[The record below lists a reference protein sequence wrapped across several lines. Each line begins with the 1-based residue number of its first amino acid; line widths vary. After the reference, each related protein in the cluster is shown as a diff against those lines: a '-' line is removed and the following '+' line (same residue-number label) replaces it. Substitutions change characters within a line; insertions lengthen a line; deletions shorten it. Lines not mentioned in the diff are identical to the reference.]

1 MDYAANTASSSNINV
16 VLPRTFAAAP
26 ARNQYLRRI
35 GLASTALTA
44 LLLSLTLSG
53 LTIAASPVHEQSTE
67 GPWAK
72 GRILVM
78 PRAGLSATEFAKIL
92 GAHGGRPTRKLG
104 NLDIHVIELPP
115 NASEKAVAKLLS
127 KHPHIKFAEPDQ
139 LVAPDL
145 SANDIY
151 YGSAWHLQMVQA
163 PAAWDYSLG
172 DGVTVAILD
181 TGVDANH
188 PDLQGQLVPGWNF
201 WNNNSDTADVHGHGT
216 LVAGVVAA
224 GGNNSIGVTSMAWNS
239 KLMPIRI
246 SDVNG
251 YGSLSAIASGLS
263 WAADRGAKV
272 ANISYMVHSSSTVQ
286 SAAQYMRNKGGVV
299 VNSAGNTG
307 GFDATA
313 ASDSLISVSATD
325 SSDTRAG
332 WATYGSHVDFSAPGV
347 DIWSTAAG
355 GGYGAVSGTSF
366 SSPVTVSVVAL
377 MMAANPALSPSQ
389 IVDLL
394 KSTAIDLGSPGYD
407 QYYGYGRV
415 SAAAAVQ
422 AAVQG
427 RGTSDTELPVVA
439 ISSPTGGT
447 VAGIAPVNVSASD
460 NVGVTRVELLVNGAL
475 IANDTSTPYAF
486 SWDSTQVADGGA
498 TLVVRAY
505 DAAGNSRTSTA
516 VQVSVANTTVTPT
529 PVTPLP
535 NDVIPPTVSISNP
548 ADGSKVNGQVTIK
561 AISSDNV
568 GIANLSLY
576 VDGVMSATGNVAT
589 TSYKW
594 NANKAARGAHT
605 ISAVAI
611 DTAGNQTTAAIR
623 VIK

>member
-1 MDYAANTASSSNINV
+1 
-16 VLPRTFAAAP
+16 L
-26 ARNQYLRRI
+26 
-35 GLASTALTA
+35 
-44 LLLSLTLSG
+44 LTLALSG
-53 LTIAASPVHEQSTE
+53 FAVASPPVHERSVE

-78 PRAGLSATEFAKIL
+78 PRAGLSETEFAKIL
-92 GAHGGRPTRKLG
+92 GAHGGKAARKLG
-104 NLDIHVIELPP
+104 SLDIHVVELPS

-127 KHPHIKFAEPDQ
+127 NHPHIKFAEPDQ

-145 SANDIY
+145 GANDIY

-172 DGVTVAILD
+172 AGITVAILD
-181 TGVDANH
+181 TGVDASH

-201 WNNNSDTADVHGHGT
+201 WNNNNDTADVYGHGT

-224 GGNNSIGVTSMAWNS
+224 AGNNSIGVTSMAWNS

-251 YGSLSAIASGLS
+251 YGSLSAIASGLT

-272 ANISYMVHSSSTVQ
+272 ANVSYMVHSSSTVQ

-299 VNSAGNTG
+299 VSSAGNTG
-307 GFDATA
+307 AFDPTA
-313 ASDSLISVSATD
+313 AGDSLISVSATD
-325 SSDTRAG
+325 SGDTRAG
-332 WATYGSHVDFSAPGV
+332 WSTYGSHVDVSAPGV

-355 GGYGAVSGTSF
+355 GGYSAVSGTSF
-366 SSPVTVSVVAL
+366 SSPVTASIVAL

-389 IVDLL
+389 IADLL
-394 KSTAIDLGSPGYD
+394 KFTAIDLGAPGYD
-407 QYYGYGRV
+407 QYYGFGRV

-422 AAVQG
+422 AAAAARAG
-427 RGTSDTELPVVA
+427 DTQAPSVA

-447 VAGIAPVNVSASD
+447 VTGFAPVNVSASD
-460 NVGVTRVELLVNGAL
+460 DVAVTRVELLVNGAL
-475 IANDTSTPYAF
+475 IAADISTPYAF
-486 SWDSTQVADGGA
+486 SWDSTRFSDGGA
-498 TLVVRAY
+498 TLVARAY
-505 DAAGNSRTSTA
+505 DAAGNSRTSSA
-516 VQVSVANTTVTPT
+516 VTVTVANTPIAPT
-529 PVTPLP
+529 PVTPALDTIAP
-535 NDVIPPTVSISNP
+535 SVIISNP
-548 ADGSKVNGQVTIK
+548 TDGSKVNGVVTIK
-561 AISSDNV
+561 ATSSDNV

-594 NANKAARGAHT
+594 NASKAAKGTHT
-605 ISAVAI
+605 ISAVAK
-611 DTAGNQTTAAIR
+611 DAAGNQTTTTIR
-623 VIK
+623 VVK